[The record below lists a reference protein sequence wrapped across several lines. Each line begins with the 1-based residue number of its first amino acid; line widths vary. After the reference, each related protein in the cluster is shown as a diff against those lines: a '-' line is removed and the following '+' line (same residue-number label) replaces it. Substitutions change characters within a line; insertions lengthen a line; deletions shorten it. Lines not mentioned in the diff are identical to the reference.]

1 MVQDCVAVARC
12 GYSCND
18 NDFNIFWV
26 GGVVLFCGGQWFE
39 RAGWLDFLKKYGQG
53 VFVMDEKMQW
63 FVVNVHTGCEDKV
76 ARNLREQ
83 IDKRRLNAY
92 FGEILVPTRE
102 VTEIKAGKRVKSEK
116 KFFPG
121 YIVVQMVLN
130 NETFSLV
137 KLMPQVVMFLGA
149 KNKPIAVSEEEA
161 RRLLKQVEEG
171 SVVADDITYEV
182 GQEVHVIDGPF
193 SGFNG
198 VIAEVDNL
206 KQKMT
211 VTILVFGRE
220 TSVELDFTQ
229 VERV

>member
-1 MVQDCVAVARC
+1 MED
-12 GYSCND
+12 
-18 NDFNIFWV
+18 
-26 GGVVLFCGGQWFE
+26 
-39 RAGWLDFLKKYGQG
+39 
-53 VFVMDEKMQW
+53 KMQW
-63 FVVNVHTGCEDKV
+63 FVVYVHTGCEDKV

-92 FGEILVPTRE
+92 FGEILVPTHE

-121 YIVVQMVLN
+121 YVVVQMVMN
-130 NETFSLV
+130 DETFSLI
-137 KLMPQVVMFLGA
+137 KLMPLVVMFLGA
-149 KNKPIAVSEEEA
+149 RQKPIPVTEEEA
-161 RRLLKQVEEG
+161 RRLIKQVEDG
-171 SVVADDITYEV
+171 STVPDDIVYEV

-193 SGFNG
+193 ANFNG
-198 VIAEVDNL
+198 VISVVDNL

-220 TSVELDFTQ
+220 TSVELDFEQ

>member
-1 MVQDCVAVARC
+1 ME
-12 GYSCND
+12 GN
-18 NDFNIFWV
+18 
-26 GGVVLFCGGQWFE
+26 
-39 RAGWLDFLKKYGQG
+39 
-53 VFVMDEKMQW
+53 MQW

-76 ARNLREQ
+76 ARGLREQ

-102 VTEIKAGKRVKSEK
+102 VTEIKGGKRVTSEK

-121 YIVVQMVLN
+121 YIVVQMIMN

-149 KNKPIAVSEEEA
+149 RQKPIAVTEEEA
-161 RRLLKQVEEG
+161 RRLQKQVEEG
-171 SVVADDITYEV
+171 AIAIDDINYEV

-193 SGFNG
+193 AGFNG
-198 VIAEVDNL
+198 IASEVDNV

-220 TSVELDFTQ
+220 TSVELEFDQ

>member
-1 MVQDCVAVARC
+1 
-12 GYSCND
+12 
-18 NDFNIFWV
+18 
-26 GGVVLFCGGQWFE
+26 
-39 RAGWLDFLKKYGQG
+39 
-53 VFVMDEKMQW
+53 MDGNMQW

-76 ARNLREQ
+76 ARGLREQ

-102 VTEIKAGKRVKSEK
+102 VTEIKGGRRVHTER

-121 YIVVQMVLN
+121 YIVVQMVMN

-137 KLMPQVVMFLGA
+137 RLMPQVVMFLGA

-161 RRLLKQVEEG
+161 RRLQKQVEEG
-171 SVVADDITYEV
+171 AIVTEDVEYEV

-193 SGFNG
+193 NGFDG
-198 VIAEVDNL
+198 IASEVDNV

-220 TSVELDFTQ
+220 TSVELEFEQ